1 MTNKRKC
8 SFLKSES
15 GTISIIFA
23 LILPVLVA
31 IVGAAVDYG
40 RYTSARARTLQAM
53 DTAVLAA
60 GRVLQIENGDE
71 AKALAAAER
80 YYHENKSNM
89 LSNDNVTFSIE
100 DGEITVSITDSRV
113 RTPFLGVIGI
123 GEMKIRN
130 VSKAIIAAGSNSGS
144 HVEIAMM
151 LDVMGS
157 ICGSYPYNCTSAT
170 KLDAMKAAAKDL
182 IDIVV
187 WEDQSLYSSRIA
199 LVLFSEHVNVGTEY
213 FSAITGTSPEG
224 NDDERTCVRARDNAN
239 RYEAAKP
246 NGSKGHCT
254 HFPQSSGTCRPTAT
268 LMPLSANKDA
278 LKAHVDAFAGRGSTA
293 GHLGTQFAWYTL
305 DPDWGSIWG
314 NQSKGLP
321 YSMTTEVNQHGKPR
335 LYKIAVLMTD
345 GEYNKQYSGDGSTT
359 QAREFCT
366 AMKNQGIVIYT
377 VGFEIGTSGSAYDT
391 MQQCASSSDHFYN
404 ASNGDELRMS
414 FRDIAMQVSTLRLA
428 E

>member
-1 MTNKRKC
+1 
-8 SFLKSES
+8 
-15 GTISIIFA
+15 
-23 LILPVLVA
+23 
-31 IVGAAVDYG
+31 
-40 RYTSARARTLQAM
+40 M

-89 LSNDNVTFSIE
+89 LSNENVTFSIE

-199 LVLFSEHVNVGTEY
+199 LVPFSEHVTSARNISAPSPGPAPRATTMSAPAFANVTMPIATKLR
-213 FSAITGTSPEG
+213 S
-224 NDDERTCVRARDNAN
+224 RTA
-239 RYEAAKP
+239 
-246 NGSKGHCT
+246 
-254 HFPQSSGTCRPTAT
+254 PTAT
-268 LMPLSANKDA
+268 SRTSRSRAEP
-278 LKAHVDAFAGRGSTA
+278 AGQRR
-293 GHLGTQFAWYTL
+293 
-305 DPDWGSIWG
+305 P
-314 NQSKGLP
+314 
-321 YSMTTEVNQHGKPR
+321 
-335 LYKIAVLMTD
+335 
-345 GEYNKQYSGDGSTT
+345 
-359 QAREFCT
+359 
-366 AMKNQGIVIYT
+366 
-377 VGFEIGTSGSAYDT
+377 
-391 MQQCASSSDHFYN
+391 
-404 ASNGDELRMS
+404 
-414 FRDIAMQVSTLRLA
+414 
-428 E
+428 